1 MQRSGAPAEATSQYF
16 VAHLGE
22 PTPEVEARLVQWGAC
37 CVEHRLV
44 RDGKKCL
51 LYFARAE
58 SRSVRQMQSLLRT
71 LSARWKL
78 PLGKLESGWCQLL
91 TEAEFRDCVPATPT
105 RMTPCHAVWRR
116 RAAATS
122 RCHAWILA
130 AGCCCVFLRDSTS
143 AVTSFWEPCARSVRA
158 DVPQQCLKAYEK
170 SLFTIL

>member
-1 MQRSGAPAEATSQYF
+1 MLRSGAPTAATSQYF

-22 PTPEVEARLVQWGAC
+22 ATPEVEARLVQWGAC

-91 TEAEFRDCVPATPT
+91 TETEFRDCVPATEPHADDA
-105 RMTPCHAVWRR
+105 MPCGLAEESSGNFSVPCVDPRCGMLLRLPEGFDKRSHQLLGTL
-116 RAAATS
+116 RAQ
-122 RCHAWILA
+122 
-130 AGCCCVFLRDSTS
+130 
-143 AVTSFWEPCARSVRA
+143 RA
-158 DVPQQCLKAYEK
+158 C
-170 SLFTIL
+170 